1 MGAEALHQAFD
12 QAGRERIERI
22 ARVPDVA
29 MRRALFGEELAQL
42 GDLAAL
48 WSIDVLVREVLEGS
62 TEAQGVYDGLY
73 QPELA
78 GELLG
83 EQRLIRLKD
92 LAMEQ
97 AAHGAHHWLSS
108 TEAAGAKREE
118 KVDRPPDERPLGVRR
133 ADARKARGAELEKLL
148 SDPDPKVI
156 EHLLD
161 SPQITETFVLKLASK
176 RPVRPDALVVITR
189 HPRWFSRYGIKRA
202 LLLNPYLPS
211 PHAHNLML
219 YLGAKDLD
227 AFSKEPT
234 VAGGLRASAARL
246 LRQRSRSSEPEQ

>member
-118 KVDRPPDERPLGVRR
+118 KVDSPPDERPLGVRR

-161 SPQITETFVLKLASK
+161 SPQITERFVLKLASK